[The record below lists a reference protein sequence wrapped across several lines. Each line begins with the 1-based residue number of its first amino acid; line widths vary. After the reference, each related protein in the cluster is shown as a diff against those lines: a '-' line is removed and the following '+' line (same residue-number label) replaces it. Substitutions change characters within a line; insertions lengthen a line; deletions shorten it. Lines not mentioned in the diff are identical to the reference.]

1 MTSATPDAS
10 RESFFSGCVVLERRR
25 STRIGATA
33 LTDAPSST
41 RNDDSRSPQ
50 LWTSSSPKEGTSPD
64 FSAST
69 FVFSMSEMKSS
80 ASLPIV
86 ISNTFSPKGESPT
99 AVCVSLWTSTPTK
112 SVCERCIVCIDFN
125 TVNLFSAVRRNSR
138 HTRAEIPVCES
149 HVLLAESDQS
159 AICSLLLHRGE
170 AEQSP
175 MGFFPKNRDDRVWVS
190 NAASLLYTLPEN
202 KTPSRD
208 FSHTG
213 VWGEAFRL
221 ARAEA
226 KPRRSAR
233 KLGGRTRAEISLSF
247 FEFFSG
253 GARKRKIVRENFCK
267 VAAVALAEAGGGA
280 GHCPSKKV
288 RAKDIISPNCR
299 FSQGKSRCLAARTAP
314 LG

>member
-1 MTSATPDAS
+1 MTSATPAAS
-10 RESFFSGCVVLERRR
+10 RESFFSGCVVFWRRW

-33 LTDAPSST
+33 RTGKPSPA

-50 LWTSSSPKEGTSPD
+50 LWTSSNPKEGTSPD

-69 FVFSMSEMKSS
+69 FVFSINEMKSS
-80 ASLPIV
+80 TELPIV

-99 AVCVSLWTSTPTK
+99 AVCVSLWTSTPTNN
-112 SVCERCIVCIDFN
+112 VRERCIVCIDFN
-125 TVNLFSAVRRNSR
+125 TINLFSAVRRNSR

-213 VWGEAFRL
+213 VWGEFRL
-221 ARAEA
+221 ARTEA
-226 KPRRSAR
+226 KPRRPAR
-233 KLGGRTRAEISLSF
+233 SEQSNTKKFSFPFRRKNRARANRKKQRNLFCGG
-247 FEFFSG
+247 
-253 GARKRKIVRENFCK
+253 
-267 VAAVALAEAGGGA
+267 
-280 GHCPSKKV
+280 
-288 RAKDIISPNCR
+288 CR
-299 FSQGKSRCLAARTAP
+299 FPARRRGGFIGGFAQSRFVQGSEIPTR
-314 LG
+314 

>member
-1 MTSATPDAS
+1 M
-10 RESFFSGCVVLERRR
+10 R
-25 STRIGATA
+25 
-33 LTDAPSST
+33 
-41 RNDDSRSPQ
+41 
-50 LWTSSSPKEGTSPD
+50 
-64 FSAST
+64 
-69 FVFSMSEMKSS
+69 EMKFSV
-80 ASLPIV
+80 SLPIV

-175 MGFFPKNRDDRVWVS
+175 MGLFPKNRDDRVWVS

-213 VWGEAFRL
+213 CGGRNSARPSERQRPSPPPCSSEQSNTKKFSFPFRRKNR
-221 ARAEA
+221 ARANRE
-226 KPRRSAR
+226 KQR
-233 KLGGRTRAEISLSF
+233 KLF
-247 FEFFSG
+247 C
-253 GARKRKIVRENFCK
+253 GA
-267 VAAVALAEAGGGA
+267 
-280 GHCPSKKV
+280 
-288 RAKDIISPNCR
+288 CR
-299 FSQGKSRCLAARTAP
+299 FPARRRGGFIGGFAQSRFVQGSEFPTI
-314 LG
+314 